1 MMYEELNCF
10 EEALKH
16 FGTRVEVI
24 CAMELGGRINPEDAY
39 QMIKDEMKEV
49 KKCRK
54 KFKKEGAEMDE
65 NFDYKSYSLEHLEE
79 WVNDSLNVDEASAKE
94 IYDRITQTIKDNI
107 KHHQYELKK
116 AQELLRMMTPSQ
128 KDLER
133 EYNKREIEY
142 YNKRGS
148 FRCWQS

>member
-1 MMYEELNCF
+1 MYEELNCF

-54 KFKKEGAEMDE
+54 IVLCNKKVQLLTK
-65 NFDYKSYSLEHLEE
+65 NYQK
-79 WVNDSLNVDEASAKE
+79 NV
-94 IYDRITQTIKDNI
+94 
-107 KHHQYELKK
+107 KK
-116 AQELLRMMTPSQ
+116 TVFTE
-128 KDLER
+128 
-133 EYNKREIEY
+133 
-142 YNKRGS
+142 
-148 FRCWQS
+148 